1 MGYSVRN
8 ERWRYTEWD
17 GGAAGSELYDQ
28 DADPHEYQNLAKA
41 EKYAKT
47 VAEMKKF
54 MPKTK
59 PQIPAPPAG
68 KQKQQP
74 K

>member
-1 MGYSVRN
+1 VRT

-28 DADPHEYQNLAKA
+28 DADPHEYQNLAQDPK
-41 EKYAKT
+41 EAKT
-47 VAEMKKF
+47 IAKLKKYL
-54 MPKTK
+54 PKNK
-59 PQIPAPPAG
+59 PEIPIETNKKKA
-68 KQKQQP
+68 KK